1 MHHESRNSSL
11 PMFLSARQ
19 KFKSWL
25 KVGSQSRLSCL
36 RRRQLV
42 RDHVSHPRRET
53 FSRNLKKI
61 FLNSSTPRFLYY
73 LCTCRQI
80 GRTLA

>member
-1 MHHESRNSSL
+1 MNHESRNSSL

-25 KVGSQSRLSCL
+25 KVGSQSSGKRRLSCL

-42 RDHVSHPRRET
+42 HPRLIQDE
-53 FSRNLKKI
+53 K
-61 FLNSSTPRFLYY
+61 RFRG
-73 LCTCRQI
+73 T
-80 GRTLA
+80 